1 MADELPTL
9 TLDAAITKLT
19 AERVL
24 DERGQEILEAA
35 ITLRDA
41 SGRDRATALRLMT
54 SSWGVNRRVKIEG
67 KWKDRPLATVASEL
81 ETAVCK
87 AAAQ

>member
-54 SSWGVNRRVKIEG
+54 YSWGVNRRVKIEG
-67 KWKDRPLATVASEL
+67 KWKDAERTDGMRNENRSSE
-81 ETAVCK
+81 E
-87 AAAQ
+87 